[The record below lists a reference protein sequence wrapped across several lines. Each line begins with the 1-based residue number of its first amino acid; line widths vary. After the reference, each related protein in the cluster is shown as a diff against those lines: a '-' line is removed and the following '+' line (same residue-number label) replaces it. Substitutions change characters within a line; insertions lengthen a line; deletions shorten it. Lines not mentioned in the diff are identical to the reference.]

1 MVPYIGFKQTIVPF
15 KCPPRFAGTR
25 GYTLKQSLKL
35 ASNGIFSFSTAGLKI
50 PLFFGVVV
58 LIVTFAY
65 FFGALLLVFMGKTHV
80 VPGWMSLVA
89 LICLSIGLQLTSIGI
104 FGLYIGNVYME
115 IKGRPLYFVQ
125 NKITFPAPEN
135 S

>member
-1 MVPYIGFKQTIVPF
+1 
-15 KCPPRFAGTR
+15 
-25 GYTLKQSLKL
+25 L

-50 PLFFGVVV
+50 PLLFGVVA
-58 LIVTFAY
+58 LIVTCAY
-65 FFGALLLVFMGKTHV
+65 FFGALLLVVMGKTHV
-80 VPGWMSLVA
+80 VPGWTSLVA
-89 LICLSIGLQLTSIGI
+89 LIFLSIGLQLTSIGI
-104 FGLYIGNVYME
+104 FGLYIANIYME